1 LCNFKTNYK
10 NSFINDTE
18 DPLDWTTTPFTS
30 NLLYLIESISTL
42 TYLIELNSDL
52 QQIAGYLEQIL
63 PTLIQNILYS
73 FSNILTFR
81 KKIAKLDPRSL
92 NNFYGFAG
100 ASSPPHHRRPK
111 AINKTTNS
119 SLFSL
124 FYLVYNQ
131 FTSKG
136 IHLKLNQHQYDLH
149 GFTFSSSSSSSSSDP
164 LNQDRRCVRFFKMF
178 EINLYKYLISVS
190 LHLMASLAS
199 NNEESRRQLTEN
211 SELINKIVELI
222 QLKSNKFS
230 NLGGSSSIS
239 DSVEVNMEDVRLNEM
254 LENDDCD
261 FDDLLVE
268 YDEEADI
275 AGEDQSVAS
284 PNSPPVPTQESSAEC
299 DMDCSK
305 QTNSSLTDSNLLRLS
320 SLCLLHSL
328 SRSVHQ
334 LRTKFLDNKLWNTIV
349 ELINKIY
356 VKRLKLNE
364 MNGKNNKSDVAT
376 AATPASN
383 KSDDLSVSYA
393 SGAAGIKLKSANEK
407 NVSNEEDDEDLLLMA
422 NEIDEMEYESDLA
435 DFSLNEKNLIAILF
449 ALVANLVID
458 FSPCKEVCNKTNFTT
473 L

>member
-1 LCNFKTNYK
+1 MIINFIFKTNYK
-10 NSFINDTE
+10 TSFINDTE
-18 DPLDWTTTPFTS
+18 DPLDSTTTLYTN
-30 NLLYLIESISTL
+30 NLLYLIEAVSTL

-73 FSNILTFR
+73 FSNILSFR
-81 KKIAKLDPRSL
+81 KKIKTIDPKLIFSGESSRQRS
-92 NNFYGFAG
+92 
-100 ASSPPHHRRPK
+100 R

-124 FYLVYNQ
+124 FYLIYNQ

-136 IHLKLNQHQYDLH
+136 IHLKMNQHQYDLNSYKCS
-149 GFTFSSSSSSSSSDP
+149 GNSTASMCRTSSSRKC
-164 LNQDRRCVRFFKMF
+164 LKFFKMF

-222 QLKSNKFS
+222 QLKSNKMS
-230 NLGGSSSIS
+230 GSGGEETNA
-239 DSVEVNMEDVRLNEM
+239 DDLRLTEL

-261 FDDLLVE
+261 FDDLLIE
-268 YDEEADI
+268 YDEEIIEEAK
-275 AGEDQSVAS
+275 AS
-284 PNSPPVPTQESSAEC
+284 PALLTATTEANLDLKS
-299 DMDCSK
+299 
-305 QTNSSLTDSNLLRLS
+305 NSSLTDSNLLRLS

-356 VKRLKLNE
+356 VKKLKLNE
-364 MNGKNNKSDVAT
+364 MNSARTKKIDESASVLTGASVGSGNFSSNQVRFRECAVKT
-376 AATPASN
+376 A
-383 KSDDLSVSYA
+383 
-393 SGAAGIKLKSANEK
+393 
-407 NVSNEEDDEDLLLMA
+407 SNEEDDEDLLI
-422 NEIDEMEYESDLA
+422 NEIDLDIESDLV

-458 FSPCKEVCNKTNFTT
+458 FSPCKEVSRD
-473 L
+473 LWS